1 MIAHLQILM
10 HIPILSIEVPGVAM
24 MMLKILIPI
33 VNFEFLNLLPFY
45 DGVLDWLSGNNEIKS
60 E

>member
-1 MIAHLQILM
+1 M
-10 HIPILSIEVPGVAM
+10 HIPILTIEVPGVAM

-45 DGVLDWLSGNNEIKS
+45 DDVLDWMSGSKEIESKPK
-60 E
+60 